1 MSDNFGASNY
11 LRKGGRCRWIELLDH
26 FMLIIVIS
34 FTPQIIICIPGSLH
48 TEVAG
53 PLLLP
58 TYAFPFKNA
67 CACCSHGLVQLR
79 DDHFEECHSC
89 SRYHCCLLCGQADLE
104 PTPCEDTLSS
114 RTSMDSW
121 FVEICPDWRFLDL
134 MDRLRAFRISA
145 TSRMGSCFL
154 IEKSVADT

>member
-1 MSDNFGASNY
+1 MDRIVGSFCVDHCNLITPPNKY
-11 LRKGGRCRWIELLDH
+11 LYSRFITHQGGWLATTTYLC
-26 FMLIIVIS
+26 
-34 FTPQIIICIPGSLH
+34 
-48 TEVAG
+48 
-53 PLLLP
+53 LP
-58 TYAFPFKNA
+58 PKNA
-67 CACCSHGLVQLR
+67 CACCSHRLVQLR

-89 SRYHCCLLCGQADLE
+89 SHYHCCLLCVQADLE

-121 FVEICPDWRFLDL
+121 LVEIGPDWTFLDL
-134 MDRLRAFRISA
+134 MDRLRAFRIPA